1 MRITIM
7 SRLYVYVSLYSM
19 KDFII
24 WTLSLLMPRQR
35 TKVFLMTAL
44 MHLEIQ
50 YIKPQTMEESKLNEY
65 KLSFVLQDCDS
76 LTSPRSHIN
85 CWGVE
90 K

>member
-1 MRITIM
+1 M

-35 TKVFLMTAL
+35 TKVFLMTTL
-44 MHLEIQ
+44 THLEIQ
-50 YIKPQTMEESKLNEY
+50 YIKSQPMEESKLNEY

-76 LTSPRSHIN
+76 LTSSRSHIN

>member
-1 MRITIM
+1 
-7 SRLYVYVSLYSM
+7 
-19 KDFII
+19 
-24 WTLSLLMPRQR
+24 
-35 TKVFLMTAL
+35 MTAL
-44 MHLEIQ
+44 THLEIQ